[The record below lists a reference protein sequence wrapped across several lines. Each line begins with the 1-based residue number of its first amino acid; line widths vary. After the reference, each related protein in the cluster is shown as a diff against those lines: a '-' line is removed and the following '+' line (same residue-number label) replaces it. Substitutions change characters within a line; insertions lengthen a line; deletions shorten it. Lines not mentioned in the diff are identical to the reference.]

1 MAREKSDY
9 RPMVEQLNERF
20 PDKEFLEPDEVAR
33 FIGCSRRT
41 VDRKFKESFIK
52 GLGISKCTLA
62 RLLCS

>member
-1 MAREKSDY
+1 
-9 RPMVEQLNERF
+9 MVEQLNERF
-20 PDKEFLEPDEVAR
+20 PDKEFLKPDEAAQ

-41 VDRKFKESFIK
+41 VDRKFKGNFIK